1 MIKEKKQHGGARP
14 GAGRKKSDN
23 AKKTFSCRLSD
34 QVESLLSDFTEGTG
48 LTKTQL
54 VEYSLF
60 NSLSYNNPD
69 VVYCPDCGKP
79 VVFRSMILPTGECDV
94 KCRCGRE
101 FMAGLSD

>member
-1 MIKEKKQHGGARP
+1 MVTKNHGGARP

-79 VVFRSMILPTGECDV
+79 VAFKSLIPYNDSSRF
-94 KCRCGRE
+94 KCKCGYE
-101 FMAGLSD
+101 FVAEI